1 MMDVSSI
8 SGYVGAAFAVALPAI
23 GSAIGV
29 RTAGEVSH
37 GAMAKV
43 DEGHGKFIGISAA
56 PSSQTIY
63 GLILMFVLL
72 DKVNTA
78 GMGDLFIGFLCG
90 LAICLSAVFQ
100 GKVAATAIL
109 ASTKKPEIFGK
120 CFAAA
125 GIVESFAIF
134 ALVAGIVMAGRLP

>member
-1 MMDVSSI
+1 MDLSTMF
-8 SGYVGAAFAVALPAI
+8 GYAGCAFAIGIPAI
-23 GSAIGV
+23 GSSIGV
-29 RTAGEVSH
+29 GLAGMTSH

-72 DKVNTA
+72 PKVKESGLA
-78 GMGDLFIGFLCG
+78 ALFIGIFCG
-90 LAICLSAVFQ
+90 LAICVSAIFQ
-100 GKVAATAIL
+100 GKVASTAIL
-109 ASTKKPEIFGK
+109 GSTKKQEIFGK

-134 ALVAGIVMAGRLP
+134 ALVAGIVMAGSF

>member
-1 MMDVSSI
+1 MDI
-8 SGYVGAAFAVALPAI
+8 GTMLGYAGCACAIGLPAI

-29 RTAGEVSH
+29 GAAGAVSH

-43 DEGHGKFIGISAA
+43 DEGHGQFIGVSAA

-72 DKVNTA
+72 PKIKESGLGVFSV
-78 GMGDLFIGFLCG
+78 GVFCG
-90 LAICLSAVFQ
+90 LAIMFSAIFQ
-100 GKVAATAIL
+100 GKVAVTTIL
-109 ASTKKPEIFGK
+109 GASKKPEIFGK
-120 CFAAA
+120 CFAAV

-134 ALVAGIVMAGRLP
+134 ALVAGIVMAGSL

>member
-1 MMDVSSI
+1 MDI
-8 SGYVGAAFAVALPAI
+8 ATMLGYAGCAFAIGIPAI

-29 RTAGEVSH
+29 GIAGAVSH

-43 DEGHGKFIGISAA
+43 DEGHGKFIGVSAA

-72 DKVNTA
+72 GKVKTA
-78 GMGDLFIGFLCG
+78 GLAVLFIGIFCG
-90 LAICLSAVFQ
+90 LAICLSAIYQ

-109 ASTKKPEIFGK
+109 ASSKKQEVFGK
-120 CFAAA
+120 CFAAV
-125 GIVESFAIF
+125 GMVESFAIF
-134 ALVAGIVMAGRLP
+134 ALVAGLVMAGGL

>member
-1 MMDVSSI
+1 MDI
-8 SGYVGAAFAVALPAI
+8 ATMLGYAGCAFAIGIPAI
-23 GSAIGV
+23 GSSIGV
-29 RTAGEVSH
+29 GIAGQVSH
-37 GAMAKV
+37 GVMAKV
-43 DEGHGKFIGISAA
+43 EEGHGKFIGISAA

-72 DKVNTA
+72 PKVKESGLA
-78 GMGDLFIGFLCG
+78 ILFIGIFCG
-90 LAICLSAVFQ
+90 FAICLSAIFQ

-109 ASTKKPEIFGK
+109 GSSKKQEIFGK

-134 ALVAGIVMAGRLP
+134 ALVAGIVMAGTF

>member
-1 MMDVSSI
+1 MDLATML
-8 SGYVGAAFAVALPAI
+8 GYAGCAFAIGIPAI

-29 RTAGEVSH
+29 GIAGAVSH

-72 DKVNTA
+72 PKVKDA
-78 GMGDLFIGFLCG
+78 GVACLFIGIFCG
-90 LAICLSAVFQ
+90 LAIMISAIYQ

-109 ASTKKPEIFGK
+109 GSTKKQEIFGK
-120 CFAAA
+120 CFAAV
-125 GIVESFAIF
+125 GMVESFAIF
-134 ALVAGIVMAGRLP
+134 ALVAGIVMAGTF

>member
-1 MMDVSSI
+1 MDI
-8 SGYVGAAFAVALPAI
+8 ATMLGYAGCAFAIGIPSI

-29 RTAGEVSH
+29 GTAGAVSH

-43 DEGHGKFIGISAA
+43 DEGHGKFIGVSAA

-72 DKVNTA
+72 GKVKTA
-78 GMGDLFIGFLCG
+78 GLAVLFIGIFCG
-90 LAICLSAVFQ
+90 LAICLSAIYQ

-109 ASTKKPEIFGK
+109 ASSKKQEVFGK
-120 CFAAA
+120 CFAAV
-125 GIVESFAIF
+125 GMVESFAIF
-134 ALVAGIVMAGRLP
+134 ALVAGLVMAGGL

>member
-1 MMDVSSI
+1 MDI
-8 SGYVGAAFAVALPAI
+8 STVMGYFGCAFAIGIPAI

-29 RTAGEVSH
+29 GVAGAASH

-43 DEGHGKFIGISAA
+43 EEGHGKFIGISAA

-72 DKVNTA
+72 PKVATA
-78 GMGDLFIGFLCG
+78 GLAVLGIGIFCG

-100 GKVAATAIL
+100 GKVCATAIL
-109 ASTKKPEIFGK
+109 ASTTKQEIFGK
-120 CFAAA
+120 CFAAV
-125 GIVESFAIF
+125 GMVESFAIF
-134 ALVAGIVMAGRLP
+134 ALVAGLVMAGGL

>member
-1 MMDVSSI
+1 MMDWSAI
-8 SGYVGAAFAVALPAI
+8 SGYIGAAFAVALPAI

>member
-1 MMDVSSI
+1 MDI
-8 SGYVGAAFAVALPAI
+8 ATILGYAGAAFAVAIPAI
-23 GSAIGV
+23 GSTLGV

-72 DKVNTA
+72 DKVQTSGIA
-78 GMGDLFIGFLCG
+78 VLFIGILCG
-90 LAICLSAVFQ
+90 LAICFSAVYQ
-100 GKVAATAIL
+100 GKVAATGIL
-109 ASTKKPEIFGK
+109 ASTKKQEIFGK
-120 CFAAA
+120 CFAAV

-134 ALVAGIVMAGRLP
+134 ALVAGLVMAGRLP

>member
-1 MMDVSSI
+1 MDLVTML
-8 SGYVGAAFAVALPAI
+8 GYGGCAAAIGIPAI
-23 GSAIGV
+23 GSSIGV
-29 RTAGEVSH
+29 GIAGAVSH

-72 DKVNTA
+72 PKVATA
-78 GMGDLFIGFLCG
+78 GLACFFIGFFCG
-90 LAICLSAVFQ
+90 IGICISAIYQ

-109 ASTKKPEIFGK
+109 ASSRKQEIFGK
-120 CFAAA
+120 CFAAV
-125 GIVESFAIF
+125 GMTESFAIF
-134 ALVAGIVMAGRLP
+134 ALVAGIVMAGAF

>member
-1 MMDVSSI
+1 MDI
-8 SGYVGAAFAVALPAI
+8 ATMLGYAGCAFAIGIPAI

-29 RTAGEVSH
+29 GIAGEVSH

-72 DKVNTA
+72 PKVKESGLA
-78 GMGDLFIGFLCG
+78 CLFIGIFCG
-90 LAICLSAVFQ
+90 LAIMVSAIYQ

-109 ASTKKPEIFGK
+109 GSTKKQEIFGK
-120 CFAAA
+120 CFAAV
-125 GIVESFAIF
+125 GMTESFAIF
-134 ALVAGIVMAGRLP
+134 ALVAGIVMAGPL

>member
-1 MMDVSSI
+1 MMDWSAI
-8 SGYVGAAFAVALPAI
+8 SGYIGAAFAVALPAI

-78 GMGDLFIGFLCG
+78 GLGDLFIGFLCG
-90 LAICLSAVFQ
+90 LAICMSAIFQ

-134 ALVAGIVMAGRLP
+134 SLVAGIVMAGRLP

>member
-1 MMDVSSI
+1 MDVSTML
-8 SGYVGAAFAVALPAI
+8 GYAGCAFAIGIPAI

-29 RTAGEVSH
+29 GNAGAVSH

-43 DEGHGKFIGISAA
+43 DEGHGKFIGVSAA

-72 DKVNTA
+72 GKVATA
-78 GMGDLFIGFLCG
+78 GAAVLFIGVFCG
-90 LAICLSAVFQ
+90 IAICMSAVFQ

-109 ASTKKPEIFGK
+109 GSSKKQEIFGK
-120 CFAAA
+120 AFAAV
-125 GIVESFAIF
+125 GMVESFAIF
-134 ALVAGIVMAGRLP
+134 ALVAGIVMAGRL

>member
-1 MMDVSSI
+1 MDI
-8 SGYVGAAFAVALPAI
+8 TPILGYAGAAFAVAIPAI
-23 GSAIGV
+23 GSTLGV

-43 DEGHGKFIGISAA
+43 DEGHGKFIGI
-56 PSSQTIY
+56 
-63 GLILMFVLL
+63 
-72 DKVNTA
+72 
-78 GMGDLFIGFLCG
+78 LCG

-109 ASTKKPEIFGK
+109 ASTKKQEIFGK

-134 ALVAGIVMAGRLP
+134 ALVAGLVMAGRLP